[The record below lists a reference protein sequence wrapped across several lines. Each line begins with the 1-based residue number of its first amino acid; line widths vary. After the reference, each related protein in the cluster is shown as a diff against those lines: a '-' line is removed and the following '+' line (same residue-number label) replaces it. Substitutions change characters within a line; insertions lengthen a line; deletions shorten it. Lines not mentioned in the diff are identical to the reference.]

1 MQYSVVFV
9 IHVKCN
15 VRTTSWPLIE
25 DLILSFHESKM
36 RSKKTIIGRKKEKKV
51 NKNSTH
57 KINSAP
63 Q

>member
-36 RSKKTIIGRKKEKKV
+36 RSKKTIIGRKNEKKV